1 MADVIL
7 PDLGESVTEGIII
20 RWMKGVGDTVERDEP
35 LYEVSTGKVDS
46 EVPSP
51 VAGVLVEIVVPEG
64 DTVAVGGTVAV
75 IGDAGQVAAAA
86 PAPSTSAQE
95 APAAEAASG
104 SPARSTQAPQH
115 AGQGS
120 GQVTSPFVRRA
131 IEQRGLEA
139 GSIHGSGPGGRITRL
154 DVANATVTRPLVAL
168 GSIDRG
174 SPTGFVALEAT
185 FDAVDAVLAEHPA
198 LLSRTSF
205 VVHAAVEA
213 LQAFPELNG
222 TITGAAFEVVTDR
235 HVGVE
240 VELAG
245 GLIIP
250 VLRNCEELN
259 VTQIATGLDAV
270 IARAEADQLDP
281 FDLIGATFSVAASA
295 AANILLTVPALA
307 GPQVASLGIGAVTRR
322 PVVVEEGDGTESV
335 GIRSIGVLGLS
346 FDLRI
351 VEPSR
356 AASFLSATAAILAG
370 SQWSARL

>member
-35 LYEVSTGKVDS
+35 LYEVSTDKVDS

-86 PAPSTSAQE
+86 PALSTSAQE

-185 FDAVDAVLAEHPA
+185 FDAHGEAPCRLQLGTRLVGLAEGRKLNASYRGKDYATNVLTFVYDTLPDGATSADLVICVPVLAREAREQHKA
-198 LLSRTSF
+198 FLSHAAHL
-205 VVHAAVEA
+205 VVHGTLHALGYDHLKPRDAHRMESLETQILAAIGIDDPYVIQDTL
-213 LQAFPELNG
+213 LQA
-222 TITGAAFEVVTDR
+222 DR
-235 HVGVE
+235 
-240 VELAG
+240 
-245 GLIIP
+245 
-250 VLRNCEELN
+250 
-259 VTQIATGLDAV
+259 
-270 IARAEADQLDP
+270 
-281 FDLIGATFSVAASA
+281 
-295 AANILLTVPALA
+295 
-307 GPQVASLGIGAVTRR
+307 
-322 PVVVEEGDGTESV
+322 
-335 GIRSIGVLGLS
+335 LS
-346 FDLRI
+346 
-351 VEPSR
+351 
-356 AASFLSATAAILAG
+356 
-370 SQWSARL
+370 